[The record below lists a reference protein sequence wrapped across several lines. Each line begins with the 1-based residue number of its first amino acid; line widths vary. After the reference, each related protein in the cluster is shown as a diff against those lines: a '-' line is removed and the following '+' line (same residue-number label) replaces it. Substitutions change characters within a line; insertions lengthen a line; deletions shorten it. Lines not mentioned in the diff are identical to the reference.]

1 MSASQDSVNVGLL
14 ATLGIGG
21 LVFTYAVVLALQ
33 WLYLHGQQRE
43 QAEKV
48 LAVPNQAKIEL
59 VQQGQE
65 RLSGYGWVDRENGLV
80 HIPIEEAQRRLLE
93 GAR

>member
-1 MSASQDSVNVGLL
+1 MAASQDSVNVGLL
-14 ATLGIGG
+14 GTLGIAG
-21 LVFTYAVVLALQ
+21 LVFTYATVLALQ

-48 LAVPNQAKIEL
+48 LAVPHKAKQEL
-59 VQQGQE
+59 VAAGQQ
-65 RLSGYGWVDRENGLV
+65 RLSEYGWVDRETGQV
-80 HIPIEEAQRRLLE
+80 HIPLAEAQRLLLE